1 MAADSTVFGG
11 GLTPQGMADGVRVG
25 LRAVLT
31 DGKLLVKRCR
41 DCGEH
46 HHYPRDGC
54 PFCGSLNTEWRQAR
68 GQGTI
73 YSFSVMRRAEVP
85 YVVAYVTLDEGPSMM
100 TNIVDAD
107 ADALCIG
114 QRVAVRFQ
122 PSEGGP
128 PLPVFVP
135 V

>member
-1 MAADSTVFGG
+1 MSLSIGRRKMPAPTVYPDAKPFWDAA
-11 GLTPQGMADGVRVG
+11 AE
-25 LRAVLT
+25 
-31 DGKLLVKRCR
+31 GKLLVKRCR

-54 PFCGSLNTEWRQAR
+54 PFCGSVNTEWRQAA

-73 YSFSVMRRAEVP
+73 YSFSTMRRAEVP

-107 ADALCIG
+107 ADTLRIG

-122 PSEGGP
+122 PSDGGP

-135 V
+135 A

>member
-1 MAADSTVFGG
+1 MSITIGRREMAAPTV
-11 GLTPQGMADGVRVG
+11 TPETRPFWEAAAEGR
-25 LRAVLT
+25 
-31 DGKLLVKRCR
+31 LLVKRCE

-46 HHYPRDGC
+46 HHYPRAAC
-54 PFCGSLNTEWRQAR
+54 PFCGSERTQWRQAS

-85 YVVAYVTLDEGPSMM
+85 YVVAYVTLEEGPTMM
-100 TNIVDAD
+100 TNIVDTRAETIR
-107 ADALCIG
+107 IG

-122 PSEGGP
+122 PSDGGP
-128 PLPVFVP
+128 PLPVFAP

>member
-1 MAADSTVFGG
+1 MSLTIGRRKMPAPTVYPEAKPFWDAA
-11 GLTPQGMADGVRVG
+11 AE
-25 LRAVLT
+25 
-31 DGKLLVKRCR
+31 GKLLVKRCR

-46 HHYPRDGC
+46 HHYPRDAC
-54 PFCGSLNTEWRQAR
+54 PFCGSVNTEWRQTT

-73 YSFSVMRRAEVP
+73 YSFSTMRRAEVP

-100 TNIVDAD
+100 TNIVDVD
-107 ADALCIG
+107 ADTLRIG